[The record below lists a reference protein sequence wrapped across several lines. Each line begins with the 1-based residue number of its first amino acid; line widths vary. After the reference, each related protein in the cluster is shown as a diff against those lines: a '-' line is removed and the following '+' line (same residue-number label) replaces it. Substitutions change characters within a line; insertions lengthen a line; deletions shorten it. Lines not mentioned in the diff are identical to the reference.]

1 MPTSYCAAKG
11 KYSRAFWKEM
21 LGLLAFY
28 HHSLSVTATKSSAI
42 LINLNEELHLKKAKS
57 LFFVVKSDFFKIMS
71 NSSNLKEDL
80 WIF

>member
-1 MPTSYCAAKG
+1 MLLKENTVEHFG
-11 KYSRAFWKEM
+11 KKCWGYWPFTTI
-21 LGLLAFY
+21 
-28 HHSLSVTATKSSAI
+28 SLSVTATKSSAI